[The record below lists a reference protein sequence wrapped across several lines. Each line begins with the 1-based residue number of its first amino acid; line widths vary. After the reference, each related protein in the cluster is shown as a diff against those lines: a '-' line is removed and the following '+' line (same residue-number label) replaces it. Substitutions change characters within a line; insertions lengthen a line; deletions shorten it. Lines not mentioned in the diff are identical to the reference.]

1 MLAEAL
7 YKQLL
12 QVRTAKLGVDH
23 PETLATKNDLAGL
36 YRSMKKPDRSMPLLK
51 TQVKS
56 GRD

>member
-12 QVRTAKLGVDH
+12 QVRTAKLGADH
-23 PETLATKNDLAGL
+23 PDTLATKNDLAGL
-36 YRSMKKPDRSMPLLK
+36 YRSMNNPDRSIPLLK

-56 GRD
+56 GSD